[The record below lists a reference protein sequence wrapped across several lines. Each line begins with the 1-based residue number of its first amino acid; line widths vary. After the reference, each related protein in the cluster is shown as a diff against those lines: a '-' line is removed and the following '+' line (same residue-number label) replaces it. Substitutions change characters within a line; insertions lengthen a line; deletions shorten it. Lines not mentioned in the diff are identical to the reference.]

1 VETRSQQDTEFLPR
15 IFRTKRQINRH
26 LYGIAR
32 LSNPAAEPMTKN
44 IYPEGMDDRNMP
56 QIINKIK
63 GTSVYV
69 IFNEL

>member
-1 VETRSQQDTEFLPR
+1 
-15 IFRTKRQINRH
+15 
-26 LYGIAR
+26 
-32 LSNPAAEPMTKN
+32 MTKN

-56 QIINKIK
+56 QIINEIK